1 MKQFLTGFIVICIL
15 AIAGFATFKATTN
28 LMGRFFPSPTPSAT
42 PTATPTPSM
51 PAKSSAP
58 VASPTPAASIKP
70 GTTTTKG
77 GLVKGATTTTSTTT
91 TTTSHLYLTLVKT
104 NACPNS
110 YTVEI
115 KDIKG
120 PLELKYQTKYDY
132 TARINVWKADGNEL
146 VKNTEVKGSGTL
158 ATISG
163 VDYAKVRV
171 ETGSCNATSDDWL
184 IVSAER

>member
-1 MKQFLTGFIVICIL
+1 MKQFITGFIVICIL
-15 AIAGFATFKATTN
+15 AVAGFATFKATTN
-28 LMGRFFPSPTPSAT
+28 LMGRFFPTPAPSAT
-42 PTATPTPSM
+42 PTATPTPST

-58 VASPTPAASIKP
+58 VTSPTPAASAKP

-77 GLVKGATTTTSTTT
+77 GLVKGATTTTTT

-104 NACPNS
+104 NACPNT
-110 YTVEI
+110 YMVEI

-132 TARINVWKADGNEL
+132 TANINVWKADGNEL

-171 ETGSCNATSDDWL
+171 KTKNCNRTSDDWL

>member
-1 MKQFLTGFIVICIL
+1 MKQFVTGFIVICIL
-15 AIAGFATFKATTN
+15 AVAGFATFKATTS
-28 LMGRFFPSPTPSAT
+28 LLGRFFPSPTPTVSPT
-42 PTATPTPSM
+42 PTPTPSL

-58 VASPTPAASIKP
+58 IASPTPAATQKP

-77 GLVKGATTTTSTTT
+77 GQVRGTSTVTTT

-110 YTVEI
+110 YMVEI
-115 KDIKG
+115 KDIRG
-120 PLELKYQTKYDY
+120 PLQLKYQTKYDY
-132 TARINVWKADGNEL
+132 TARINVWRADGNEL
-146 VKNTEVKGSGTL
+146 VKNAEVKGSGTL

-171 ETGSCNATSDDWL
+171 ETGSCARTSDDWL
-184 IVSAER
+184 IVTAER